1 MPNFPKYFC
10 LGFMGALC
18 AISALADQVTHE
30 VLANFAFAPK
40 NPSAPLETGPDG
52 MLWGVTSS
60 GGAGNLG
67 TVFKV
72 NPATGGMTVVVEFTG
87 SGGAAKGA
95 APYAPLV
102 SDGTGFLWGTTSS
115 GGSFNFG
122 TVFKVE
128 ASTGALTTVVEFG
141 DTPSAVGRTP
151 YTGLTLVDGLLWG
164 TTRYGGTDGF
174 GTLYRIVPG
183 TGAVTTVV
191 EFTGA
196 GGAAPGRDPRSE
208 LVPDGAGFLWGMTN
222 EGGVNGLG
230 TIFKLEISSGT
241 LTSMTQFTGGD
252 GAAPGAS
259 PSGRLLVDGA
269 GFAWGT
275 TSNSG
280 PNGQGTVF
288 KVELATGA
296 LTTIV
301 SFTGTSGAFI
311 GANPS
316 YGLIPDGAGFLWG
329 ACGAGG
335 TANKGTLF
343 KLNFTTGELT
353 EVIEFTGIS
362 GALPGQSPSALHDA
376 GGGVFW
382 GVTSSGGS
390 SNNGTIF
397 KLATASSL
405 VTTVR
410 ELTNNAEIA
419 GRTPLAA
426 PVLGADG
433 RLWGVTSL
441 GGEKNQ
447 GTVYAF
453 DAVNDVFETE
463 HEFTYD
469 GLVPEQLNKGSKPHG
484 GLVSD
489 GAGFL
494 WGATEFG
501 GPHDR
506 GTIYKIH
513 ETTSEVTV
521 THAFSNASG
530 NPNYP
535 RSPLVKVDG
544 YLWGMTATGGTGNH
558 GTIFKVDISDGSVTK
573 VVDFTN
579 TSAPAKGRLPYGA
592 LLDDG
597 TGILWGTTSQ
607 GGNGNGTVFTF
618 DTNTEEF
625 TTVIEFTD
633 NGATN
638 QGAVPF
644 AGLVDDG
651 DGYLWGTTSAG
662 GQGGRS
668 SRIGTIF
675 KILKSSGELTT
686 VVRFTG
692 GADTANPGRTPRSGL
707 VNDGEGSL
715 WGTTYEGGEFNLGTI
730 YRVKINTGELTSV
743 LSFKGNGTG
752 AGAGSSPSYGG
763 LYRHSDGRFY
773 GTTETGGSGGAGT
786 LFRLEVETAPPE
798 FSLEQEVYTVNQG
811 GAEVLLTVE
820 RTGGSAPASVTLG
833 LADGMASLVPPFA
846 AAVADTDYLPLTL
859 QQSTLDFAE
868 GEMAK
873 QVTVTLL
880 PKTGKNLPNKRFT
893 ATLSDPT
900 NGALL
905 GPVPQATVNILADDT
920 TKPTV
925 KLVTPAAKVNAAV
938 PYLLTG
944 VAGDAR
950 GIAKVEVALNGGPV
964 IEAALGASLKPT
976 AVPFSLPLALPVS
989 GGTLIEGVNT
999 VVVTAYDLRGNTAS
1013 VTRKFTFIR
1022 RMGRLIVNRFDHGVY
1037 FGNDPEPPQN
1047 LGVVTFKAANASALA
1062 PYWAT
1067 PGSYYSDY
1075 VPGSKGVVT
1084 AKPNKGFVFARWSGS
1099 SGDSVTDLG
1108 PILEFTTR
1116 EGGGVL
1122 QAEFIRNPF
1131 FPPTAGMSN
1140 IFNGIIA
1147 PVNVTPVEN
1156 DSHGRL
1162 TGTLVPATGA
1172 FSGQIQVAGV
1182 TQKFAAFFTGLGQ
1195 CYFVVGKTR
1204 PRQIT
1209 VGGWTLTLYLDVDEQ
1224 AIEVALTKPGGL
1236 RCEGLARRALYD
1248 GKIALPPQNLRNL
1261 GAKGFFTFA
1270 TSADGPMEMSRD
1282 EMPNGFGIG
1291 TLTLDL
1297 KGNVILAGSL
1307 ADGTPVTC
1315 SSSLVTG
1322 NTLPVFCPLQTPG
1335 AKKGVTGGC
1344 FGGEVVLAPTEME
1357 GDLQGENL
1365 FWFRPAV
1372 SQLTGVTPAALAT
1385 QLYTSGWTGGLSGRI
1400 FGALYDP
1407 KLTLQ
1412 AMLDLLDEDKE
1423 PILRVQEGRLTEI
1436 VDVTS
1441 FSIQGNKIVKD
1452 NPADKTFDLKTTLA
1466 KGAFNGV
1473 FTPNWPSPSSKLPAF
1488 RGILIQGGSMVSGGY
1503 GFSISNAAGDLDPES
1518 SGVFLG
1524 HMDN

>member
-1 MPNFPKYFC
+1 MMKSTHC
-10 LGFMGALC
+10 IGLGFAFALC
-18 AISALADQVTHE
+18 TAGALADQVTHE
-30 VLANFAFAPK
+30 VVANFAFAPK

-60 GGAGNLG
+60 GGQGNLG

-102 SDGTGFLWGTTSS
+102 SDGVGFLWGTTSS

-128 ASTGALTTVVEFG
+128 AATGALTTVVEFG
-141 DTPSAVGRTP
+141 ETPGALGRVP
-151 YTGLTLVDGLLWG
+151 YTALSLVNGVLWG
-164 TTRYGGTDGF
+164 TTRSGGTDGF
-174 GTLYRIVPG
+174 GTLFRIVPG

-196 GGAAPGRDPRSE
+196 AGTAPGREPRSE
-208 LVPDGAGFLWGMTN
+208 LVADGAGFLWGMTQQ
-222 EGGVNGLG
+222 GGTNGLG
-230 TIFKLEISSGT
+230 TIFKLEISSDT

-252 GAAPGAS
+252 GAAPGMS
-259 PSGRLLVDGA
+259 PQGRLFLDGL

-275 TSNSG
+275 TAGSG

-288 KVELATGA
+288 KVQMATGV

-311 GANPS
+311 GANPD
-316 YGLIPDGAGFLWG
+316 YGLTPDGAGFLWG

-335 TANKGTLF
+335 AADKGTLF
-343 KLNFTTGELT
+343 KLNSTTGVLT
-353 EVIEFTGIS
+353 EVIEFTGAS
-362 GALPGQSPSALHDA
+362 GALPGEYPSALRDA
-376 GGGVFW
+376 GGGLFW
-382 GVTSSGGS
+382 GVTFGGGS

-397 KLATASSL
+397 KLAASTSQ

-426 PVLGADG
+426 PVPGADG

-521 THAFSNASG
+521 THVFSNAAGS
-530 NPNYP
+530 PNYP
-535 RSPLVKVDG
+535 RSPLVKAG
-544 YLWGMTATGGTGNH
+544 GFLWGMTATGGTGNH
-558 GTIFKVDISDGSVTK
+558 GTIFKVDISNGSVTK

-597 TGILWGTTSQ
+597 TGVLWGTTSQ

-618 DTNTEEF
+618 DTSTEEF
-625 TTVIEFTD
+625 TTVVEFTD
-633 NGATN
+633 NGLTN
-638 QGAVPF
+638 KGAEPF

-651 DGYLWGTTSAG
+651 EGYLWGTTSRG
-662 GQGGRS
+662 GQGGSS
-668 SRIGTIF
+668 SRIGTVF

-686 VVRFTG
+686 VLFFTG
-692 GADTANPGRTPRSGL
+692 GADTANPGRAPRSGL

-763 LYRHSDGRFY
+763 LYLHSDGSFY

-786 LFRLEVETAPPE
+786 LFRLEVETTPPE

-811 GAEVLLTVE
+811 GTEVLLTVE

-833 LADGMASLVPPFA
+833 LANGMASLVPPFA

-900 NGALL
+900 NGAVL

-950 GIAKVEVALNGGPV
+950 GIAKVEVVLNGGPV
-964 IEAALGASLKPT
+964 IEAALGASVKPA

-989 GGTLIEGVNT
+989 GGTLIEGVNM

-1022 RMGRLIVNRFDHGVY
+1022 RLGRLIVNRFDHGVY
-1037 FGNDPEPPQN
+1037 FGNDPEPPQS
-1047 LGVVTFKAANASALA
+1047 LGVVTFKAANATAFA
-1062 PYWAT
+1062 PYWVT
-1067 PGSYYSDY
+1067 PGSYYSDF
-1075 VPGSKGVVT
+1075 VPGSKGVLT
-1084 AKPNKGFVFARWSGS
+1084 AKPNKGFVFARWFGS
-1099 SGDSVTDLG
+1099 PGDSVTDLG

-1116 EGGGVL
+1116 EGASTL

-1131 FPPTAGMSN
+1131 LPPTAGMSN
-1140 IFNGIIA
+1140 IFNGVIT
-1147 PVNVTPVEN
+1147 PVNATPVEN

-1195 CYFVVGKTR
+1195 CYFVAGKTR

-1224 AIEVALTKPGGL
+1224 AIQVALTKPGGL

-1248 GKIALPPQNLRNL
+1248 GKISLPPQNLRNL

-1297 KGNVILAGSL
+1297 KGNVILAGTL

-1315 SSSLVTG
+1315 SSALVAG

-1335 AKKGVTGGC
+1335 AKKGVNGGC
-1344 FGGEVVLAPTEME
+1344 FGGEVVLAPTEFD
-1357 GDLQGENL
+1357 GDLQGEDL

-1372 SQLTGVTPAALAT
+1372 TQLTGVTPAALAT
-1385 QLYTSGWTGGLSGRI
+1385 QLYTSGWPGGLSGRI

-1412 AMLDLLDEDKE
+1412 AMLDLLEAGAE
-1423 PILRVQEGRLTEI
+1423 PILRVQEGRLTDM

-1452 NPADKTFDLKTTLA
+1452 NPADKTFDIKTTLA

-1488 RGILIQGGSMVSGGY
+1488 RGILIQGGTMVSGGY

-1518 SGVFLG
+1518 SAVFFNRLN
-1524 HMDN
+1524 D